1 MITDQTAR
9 LVIPDENIP
18 TIVLALCKSNYWVK
32 VESLQDGKSLILSRK
47 ETEND

>member
-1 MITDQTAR
+1 MVSEQTAK
-9 LVIPDENIP
+9 LVIPNENIP

-32 VESLQDGKSLILSRK
+32 VKPLQDGKSLILSRK